1 MARTRPKI
9 SVGWYLPEW
18 MDSLEVNQAQM
29 IERAGWSKTTA
40 SLLYNRQQDF
50 NPALV
55 AAAAHA
61 LNIEPFE
68 LFLPPEEAHHIK
80 RLRQAVEE
88 EHRLR
93 VVAEERR
100 EFAAGQPD
108 DDGRLAPRRKAG

>member
-9 SVGWYLPEW
+9 PVGWFLTEW
-18 MDSLEVNQAQM
+18 MDSLGVNQAQM

-40 SLLYNRQQDF
+40 SLLYNRQQDH

-61 LNIEPFE
+61 LHIEQFE
-68 LFLPPEEAHHIK
+68 LFMLPEEAFHIR
-80 RLRQAVEE
+80 RLRQAVDE

-93 VVAEERR
+93 LVAEERR
-100 EFAAGQPD
+100 EFAAQPPD
-108 DDGRLAPRRKAG
+108 EGDRLAPRRKSG